1 MATILVVEDDASTRR
16 ALERLMELE
25 SHTPVPAENG
35 VAALAAL
42 DQRPPHLVLLDL
54 MMPKMGGVE
63 FLLRL
68 RSEARWR
75 KLPVIVISALSQGPL
90 IDEAR
95 RLGITANLVKGNWS
109 FDDLLALIE
118 SVLGDGQSVLN

>member
-54 MMPKMGGVE
+54 MMPQMGGVE
-63 FLLRL
+63 FLIRL
-68 RSEARWR
+68 RSDARWR
-75 KLPVIVISALSQGPL
+75 ALPVIVISALSQGPL
-90 IDEAR
+90 IEEAR
-95 RLGITANLVKGNWS
+95 RLGIEANLVKGNWS
-109 FDDLLALIE
+109 FNDLLELIGRI
-118 SVLGDGQSVLN
+118 LGNGQSALN

>member
-54 MMPKMGGVE
+54 MMPQMGGVE
-63 FLLRL
+63 FLIRL
-68 RSEARWR
+68 RSDSRWR
-75 KLPVIVISALSQGPL
+75 ALPVIVISALSQGPL
-90 IDEAR
+90 IEEAR
-95 RLGITANLVKGNWS
+95 RLGIEANLVKGNWS
-109 FDDLLALIE
+109 FNDLLELIGRI
-118 SVLGDGQSVLN
+118 LGNGQSALN